1 MIALAIQAKKFYHDF
16 RELCCNVSSLNAS
29 LPEIISILSIIASQ
43 LECLRFLTKISVV
56 AVCKHYTE

>member
-29 LPEIISILSIIASQ
+29 LHEIISILSIIASQ